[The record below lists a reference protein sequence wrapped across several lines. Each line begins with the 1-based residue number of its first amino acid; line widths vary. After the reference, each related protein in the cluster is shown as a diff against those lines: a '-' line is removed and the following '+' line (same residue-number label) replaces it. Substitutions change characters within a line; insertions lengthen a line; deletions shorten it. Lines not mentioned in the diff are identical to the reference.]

1 MAQLKKTVFTIIDA
15 NVNRAKEGLRVIEDI
30 TRFIYSAKNT
40 TSEIKKIRHSMTSI
54 TSSLSP
60 DYRKLLKSRDSE
72 TDAGRGS
79 KIKTEFKRSGID
91 DIMISNFKRVEESLR
106 VLEEISKLTDTRASA
121 KYKELRY
128 MTYSLEKKLILNN
141 PGNLRLR

>member
-15 NVNRAKEGLRVIEDI
+15 NINRAKEGLRVIEDI
-30 TRFIYSAKNT
+30 TRFIYSTKNT
-40 TSEIKKIRHSMTSI
+40 TSEIKKIRHSITVI
-54 TSSLSP
+54 TSSLLP
-60 DYRKLLKSRDSE
+60 DYRKLLESRDSE
-72 TDAGRGS
+72 SDAGRNS
-79 KIKTEFKRSGID
+79 KLKTEFKRSGID

-106 VLEEISKLTDTRASA
+106 VLEEVSKLIDADSSA

-141 PGNLRLR
+141 PGN